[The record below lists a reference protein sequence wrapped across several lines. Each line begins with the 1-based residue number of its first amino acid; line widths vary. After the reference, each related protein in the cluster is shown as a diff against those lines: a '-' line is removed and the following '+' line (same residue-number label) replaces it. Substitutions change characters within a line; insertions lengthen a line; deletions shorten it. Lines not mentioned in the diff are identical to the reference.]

1 MFNITRPR
9 SMMAGLCLLLFSC
22 GGTLPSEPGEFDL
35 ALRKMPLPPG
45 PQEVRVTGKD
55 RNDFFVQ
62 AEFPDKA
69 VGTISDFYLDFFKEN
84 GWTINAPPEGVD
96 VSTTLYY
103 KKDKAE
109 TFVQISNAK
118 PGAQVFISYVEREFS
133 LEEFDQVVRDT
144 ASPEAR
150 ALVNQIKQ
158 AYGNLVSYAD
168 TGTFEFNS
176 GGKIT
181 SRSTFKTA
189 YRDPGDFLFEQ
200 WDTQV
205 DTYFSASVVGK
216 MGDVVQIMSDTDK
229 EPTVEPDVVKAVS
242 TIYSVTACN
251 VPALLLDS
259 DPDWNFKLSGLS
271 ILEEASIDDGTPCL
285 LLQGKDY
292 RDRESTIWI
301 GKEDLLFRKFENIDY
316 MGNHSTTTY
325 SPLANIE
332 IAEEELTF
340 KKPVAREGL

>member
-1 MFNITRPR
+1 MFNVTRPR

-22 GGTLPSEPGEFDL
+22 GGTPSSEPGEFDL

-69 VGTISDFYLDFFKEN
+69 VGTISDFYLDFFTEN

-96 VSTTLYY
+96 DSTTLYY

-109 TFVQISNAK
+109 TFVQMSNSN
-118 PGAQVFISYVEREFS
+118 PGTRIFISYVEREFTP
-133 LEEFDQVVRDT
+133 EEFDQVVHET

-150 ALVNQIKQ
+150 TLVNQIKE
-158 AYGNLVSYAD
+158 AYGKLVSYAD
-168 TGTFEFNS
+168 TGTVEFNS
-176 GGKIT
+176 GGNIT
-181 SRSTFKTA
+181 DRTTFKTT
-189 YRDPGDFLFEQ
+189 YRDPGDLLFEQ
-200 WDTQV
+200 WNTQV
-205 DTYFSASVVGK
+205 DTYFTASSVGK
-216 MGDVVQIMSDTDK
+216 MGDVVQLMSDTDK
-229 EPTVEPDVVKAVS
+229 EATVEPDVVKAVG
-242 TIYSVTACN
+242 TVYSVTTCN

-285 LLQGKDY
+285 RLQGKDF
-292 RDRESTIWI
+292 RGRETTIWI

-316 MGNHSTTTY
+316 MGNRGTTTY
-325 SPLANIE
+325 SPRANVE

-340 KKPVAREGL
+340 KKPVARKGL